1 MVTVSSRLIHRHLD
15 DPNVRELFRL
25 LEDDPEIR
33 SYLRM
38 GNIMAVSRLNYND
51 HGPVHA
57 KIISGS
63 ALELFKLVSSAV
75 EPSSV
80 TNGVCD
86 YLGAKMIVLCGAYLH
101 DLGNAIHRLN
111 HESNAIILAAPILD
125 RILPRVYPEDPE
137 LVFRLKSEILHSI
150 YSSNEEVQCLS
161 VEAGI
166 VTVADGTDI
175 AGGRSREPY
184 KGGKNDIH
192 SISALAI
199 NRVDIAMGDK
209 KPVSIRV
216 YMDNPAGVF
225 QIEEVLGEKMATS
238 GLKDIVEVVAIMD
251 DEEIKTL

>member
-1 MVTVSSRLIHRHLD
+1 MVTVSSRLIHRHLN
-15 DPNVRELFRL
+15 DPIIRELFRL
-25 LEDDPEIR
+25 LEDDLEIR

-38 GNIMAVSRLNYND
+38 GNIMAVGRLNYND

-63 ALELFKLVSSAV
+63 ALELFRLVSSAV

-80 TNGVCD
+80 AHRVCD
-86 YLGAKMIVLCGAYLH
+86 YMGAKMIVLCGAYLH
-101 DLGNAIHRLN
+101 DLGNAIHRKN
-111 HESNAIILAAPILD
+111 HESNAIILASPILE
-125 RILPRVYPEDPE
+125 RILGRVYPEDPE
-137 LVFRLKSEILHSI
+137 LVFRLKSEILHAI
-150 YSSNEEVQCLS
+150 YSSNEDVRCLS

-175 AGGRSREPY
+175 ASGRSREPY

-199 NRVDIAMGDK
+199 NRVDIKEGEE
-209 KPVSIRV
+209 KPVSIKV

-225 QIEEVLGEKMATS
+225 QIEEVMGKKLATS
-238 GLKDIVEVVAIMD
+238 GISDLVEVVAIMD
-251 DEEIKTL
+251 NKEIKTL